1 VAAVAAR
8 APEAMW
14 VGLPVTEDGDLAMR
28 GLERALEGLERATAI
43 ALGPGLGKAPE
54 SHALIKDLVSAS
66 AVPLV
71 IDADGLQPDIV
82 RSGTAQRILTPHAGE
97 LKRISGGLELG
108 PLARSI
114 PAVVIAKGPVTRVT
128 AGAAIYYSLHGGPVL
143 SRGGSGDILAGLAGG
158 LLAQAPQDPLLAA
171 CRAAVWHGMA
181 ADGLARARGQAAVS
195 TTQLLDFL
203 GPALRDLAAC
213 PSS

>member
-1 VAAVAAR
+1 
-8 APEAMW
+8 M
-14 VGLPVTEDGDLAMR
+14 
-28 GLERALEGLERATAI
+28 
-43 ALGPGLGKAPE
+43 
-54 SHALIKDLVSAS
+54 
-66 AVPLV
+66 
-71 IDADGLQPDIV
+71 
-82 RSGTAQRILTPHAGE
+82 
-97 LKRISGGLELG
+97 
-108 PLARSI
+108 
-114 PAVVIAKGPVTRVT
+114 VIAKGPVTRVT

-181 ADGLARARGQAAVS
+181 ADGLARVRGQAAVS